1 VKIDDT
7 MDCRQPQ
14 PRASLFGGK
23 ERKEYFTQIV
33 LRDAFSGILK

>member
-7 MDCRQPQ
+7 MNGSQPQ

-23 ERKEYFTQIV
+23 ERKKYFTEIV
-33 LRDAFSGILK
+33 LRDAVSGILK